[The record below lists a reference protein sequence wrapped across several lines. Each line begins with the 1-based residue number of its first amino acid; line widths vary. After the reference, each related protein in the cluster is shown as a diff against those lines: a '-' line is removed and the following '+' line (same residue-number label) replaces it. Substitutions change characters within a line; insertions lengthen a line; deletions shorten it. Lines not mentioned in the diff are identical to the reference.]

1 MWKENGKVFQYN
13 IKFKNTGMYIC
24 NYNYVEK
31 FKGKD
36 KK

>member
-1 MWKENGKVFQYN
+1 MEKCLQYN
-13 IKFKNTGMYIC
+13 IKFKNTGMYIY
-24 NYNYVEK
+24 NYNYVKK